1 MGDRAGQRAGAI
13 GLLFALAGCAA
24 SPSPA
29 AENPAASAPPAPL
42 TQERIQALVAEVAHL
57 RGLPQRA
64 PVPVYLLDE
73 PAFLA
78 ALRER
83 AERKA
88 AAAENEA
95 RTAFHLAFDLLPD
108 GKPGAAP
115 PSSTREVLEEQVRG
129 FYDHEQR
136 IIVVRA
142 SRPRNEAEAEKERA
156 ILAHEIE
163 HALQDQSFGRPDVQK
178 QATMG
183 ADEFL
188 AYGSLLEGD
197 AMLTMFAYLA
207 STRGVPFQ
215 RMVRRAAD
223 VMRDVPAER
232 FVAGDGDAALFRALP
247 IVRERL
253 LFRYHAGT
261 AMVAEL
267 YRAGGLDLVN
277 RMFVSP
283 PVSTEQVIHPEK
295 YLAGERPVVLAAP
308 RAPEGYRT
316 LDEGTLGELE
326 TRVVLD
332 RCSPFS
338 AAAAA
343 GWGGDRYTLVAA
355 PNGGVGLLWSTAWD
369 SESDAAEFVAAIQSR
384 PGCLRALAL
393 GATSIDGGIVVRVE
407 KNRVAVVRGLSGTL
421 AEAAV
426 KQILDAPIVA
436 PTSPPVVL
444 PYQLLPRAP
453 LPQREPGWL
462 VGHDYHS
469 RWLGVAGQIPLG
481 VNAVVGYE
489 GLELRISR
497 PDVLVSGALF
507 VSDLVTTPRFQE
519 KLFADVA
526 GGLAKGAEG
535 KQVVAARTGPVA
547 TPLGAGIERWW
558 TIGET
563 AISVRAVMVPICGGT
578 GSLVF
583 LQSFNDPTAQRTLD
597 GWLQSFRWNTNVKPP
612 VCEALDPR

>member
-1 MGDRAGQRAGAI
+1 MGDRAGQRTAAL
-13 GLLFALAGCAA
+13 GLLLALAGCAGTPPPVA
-24 SPSPA
+24 KGPA
-29 AENPAASAPPAPL
+29 APPPPAPL
-42 TQERIQALVAEVAHL
+42 TQARIQALVAEVAHL

-88 AAAENEA
+88 AAENEA

-108 GKPGAAP
+108 GKPGASP
-115 PSSTREVLEEQVRG
+115 PSTTSEVLEEQVRG

-142 SRPRNEAEAEKERA
+142 SRPRTEAEAEKERA

-163 HALQDQSFGRPDVQK
+163 HALQDQSFGRPDAEK
-178 QATMG
+178 RATMG

-207 STRGVPFQ
+207 SERGVPFQ

-223 VMRDVPAER
+223 IMRDVPAER

-277 RMFVSP
+277 RMFASP

-308 RAPEGYRT
+308 RAPQGYRT

-332 RCSPFS
+332 RCSPSS

-369 SESDAAEFVAAIQSR
+369 SESDAAEFVEAIQSR
-384 PGCLRALAL
+384 PGCLRALSL
-393 GATSIDGGIVVRVE
+393 GGTSIENGIVVRAE
-407 KNRVAVVRGLSGTL
+407 KTRVAVVRGLAGPL
-421 AEAAV
+421 AEAAA
-426 KQILDAPIVA
+426 KQILDAPIAA
-436 PTSPPVVL
+436 PASPPVAL
-444 PYQLLPRAP
+444 PYRLLPRAP
-453 LPQREPGWL
+453 LPQRERGYFI
-462 VGHDYHS
+462 GHDYFS
-469 RWLGVAGQIPLG
+469 RWLGIAGQIPFG
-481 VNAVVGYE
+481 VNVMVGNK

-519 KLFADVA
+519 KLFAEVA
-526 GGLAKGAEG
+526 GGLEQGTEG
-535 KQVVAARTGPVA
+535 KPVAAGKTGPVA
-547 TPLGAGIERWW
+547 TPLGAGVERWW
-558 TIGET
+558 TIGGDT
-563 AISVRAVMVPICGGT
+563 SISVRAVMVPICGGT

-583 LQSFNDPTAQRTLD
+583 LQSFKDPTAQRTLD
-597 GWLQSFRWNTNVKPP
+597 GWLQSFRWNTNEKPP

>member
-1 MGDRAGQRAGAI
+1 MGDRAGQAAAI
-13 GLLFALAGCAA
+13 GLLFALTACGGSSPPPAEV
-24 SPSPA
+24 PSP
-29 AENPAASAPPAPL
+29 PPPAPL

-57 RGLPQRA
+57 RGLPLRA
-64 PVPVYLLDE
+64 AVPVYLLDE
-73 PAFLA
+73 PTFLA

-83 AERKA
+83 ADRRA
-88 AAAENEA
+88 AAAEVEA

-108 GKPGAAP
+108 GKPGAGPP

-129 FYDHEQR
+129 FYDHEKK

-142 SRPRNEAEAEKERA
+142 SRPRTEAESEKERA

-163 HALQDQSFGRPDVQK
+163 HALQDQSFGRPDARE

-183 ADEFL
+183 ADEVL

-207 STRGVPFQ
+207 SERGVPMQ

-232 FVAGDGDAALFRALP
+232 FVANDGDTALLRAPP

-283 PVSTEQVIHPEK
+283 PVSTEQVMHPEK

-308 RAPEGYRT
+308 QAPAGYRP

-332 RCSPFS
+332 RCTPLSTQ
-338 AAAAA
+338 AAA

-355 PNGGVGLLWSTAWD
+355 QSGGVGLLWSTAWD
-369 SESDAAEFVAAIQSR
+369 AESDAVEFVAAIQSS
-384 PGCLRALAL
+384 PGCLRALSL
-393 GATSIDGGIVVRVE
+393 GSASIEGGIVVRAE
-407 KNRVAVVRGLSGTL
+407 KNRVAVVRGLAGPL
-421 AEAAV
+421 AEASAR
-426 KQILDAPIVA
+426 QILESPIAA
-436 PTSPPVVL
+436 PTSPPVAL
-444 PYQLLPRAP
+444 PYRLPPRAP
-453 LPQREPGWL
+453 LPRREPGWL
-462 VGHDYHS
+462 VGHDYFS
-469 RWLGVAGQIPLG
+469 RWLGIAGRIPLG
-481 VNAVVGYE
+481 VNAIVGHE

-507 VSDLVTTPRFQE
+507 VSDLVTAPRFQE

-526 GGLAKGAEG
+526 GGLERGAEG
-535 KQVVAARTGPVA
+535 SRVVTARTGPVP

-558 TIGET
+558 TVGET
-563 AISVRAVMVPICGGT
+563 PISVRAVMVPICGGT
-578 GSLVF
+578 GSIVF
-583 LQSFNDPTAQRTLD
+583 LQSFRDPDAQRTLD
-597 GWLQSFRWNTNVKPP
+597 GWMHSFRWNTGVKPP

>member
-1 MGDRAGQRAGAI
+1 MGDRANQTLGAL
-13 GLLFALAGCAA
+13 GLLLALTGCAA
-24 SPSPA
+24 SAPPR
-29 AENPAASAPPAPL
+29 AENPAPPPPAPL

-88 AAAENEA
+88 AAAEVEA
-95 RTAFHLAFDLLPD
+95 RTAFHLAFDLLPN
-108 GKPGAAP
+108 GGPGGGPP
-115 PSSTREVLEEQVRG
+115 PSTTREVLEEQVRG
-129 FYDHEQR
+129 FYDHERR

-142 SRPRNEAEAEKERA
+142 SRPRTEAEAEKERA
-156 ILAHEIE
+156 VLAHEIE
-163 HALQDQSFGRPDVQK
+163 HALQDQSFGRPDAQK
-178 QATMG
+178 QATMS

-207 STRGVPFQ
+207 SERGIPFQ

-223 VMRDVPAER
+223 IMHDLPAER
-232 FVAGDGDAALFRALP
+232 FVANDGDAALSRALP

-295 YLAGERPVVLAAP
+295 YLAGERPVVLEAP
-308 RAPEGYRT
+308 RAPAGFRT

-332 RCSPFS
+332 RCTPLASQ
-338 AAAAA
+338 AAA
-343 GWGGDRYTLVAA
+343 GWGGDKYTLVAA
-355 PNGGVGLLWSTAWD
+355 PKGGVGLLWSTAWD
-369 SESDAAEFVAAIQSR
+369 SESEAAEFVAAIQSR
-384 PGCLRALAL
+384 PGCLRALSL
-393 GATSIDGGIVVRVE
+393 GGASIEGGIVVRVE
-407 KNRVAVVRGLSGTL
+407 KNRVAVIRGLAGPL
-421 AEAAV
+421 AEAAA
-426 KQILDAPIVA
+426 KQILEAPIAA
-436 PTSPPVVL
+436 PASPPVAL
-444 PYQLLPRAP
+444 PYKLPPRTP
-453 LPQREPGWL
+453 MPQRERGFL
-462 VGHDYHS
+462 VGHDYFS
-469 RWLGVAGQIPLG
+469 RWLGIAGRIPFGVSAVLG
-481 VNAVVGYE
+481 FE

-497 PDVLVSGALF
+497 PDVLVNGALF

-526 GGLAKGAEG
+526 GGLEKGTEG
-535 KQVVAARTGPVA
+535 KRVVAARTGPVS
-547 TPLGAGIERWW
+547 TPLGPGVERWW
-558 TIGET
+558 SVGD
-563 AISVRAVMVPICGGT
+563 ASVSVRAVLVPICGGT

-583 LQSFNDPTAQRTLD
+583 LQSFQDPAAQRTLD
-597 GWLQSFRWNTNVKPP
+597 GWMGSFRWNTDVKPP